1 MWDVRKCWHNYPF
14 QVLFFLINYI
24 ISRCLWLICSA
35 PLCWLASGATYL
47 LKVFLLPSLPKPL
60 SPEQYNYYVAELAFY
75 LSLMFSQFTDIKR
88 KVSQHC
94 LGGTSLLPL
103 NSPPQTLHILLYQ
116 NCFACFLYIFFFFFS
131 FINFFGNVLTGLT
144 LTSFSVTSVL
154 VLASYQFLWHKG

>member
-1 MWDVRKCWHNYPF
+1 MSMTNLF
-14 QVLFFLINYI
+14 STIVLVGQWGYI
-24 ISRCLWLICSA
+24 FVK
-35 PLCWLASGATYL
+35 G
-47 LKVFLLPSLPKPL
+47 VFASLPKPL

-103 NSPPQTLHILLYQ
+103 NSPPQTLHILFISEMFCLL
-116 NCFACFLYIFFFFFS
+116 FIHLFFFS

-144 LTSFSVTSVL
+144 LTSFNVICVL